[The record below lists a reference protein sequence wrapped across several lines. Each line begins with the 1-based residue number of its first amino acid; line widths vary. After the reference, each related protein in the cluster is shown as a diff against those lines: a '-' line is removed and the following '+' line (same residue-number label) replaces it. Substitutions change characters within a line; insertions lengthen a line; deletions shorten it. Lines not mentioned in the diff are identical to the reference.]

1 MKYGKIF
8 WGVILVTLGILF
20 AFRNFGVIDFSAHEV
35 FRLWPLLLVF
45 WGIAIIPL
53 KPMVKL
59 VLTVITIVIG
69 IIFILNSPVREYHWF
84 NWYRGHDYTQN
95 NESERIEQ
103 HFAEA
108 FDTGVVYAKLNLEVA
123 AGDFKVGNTCVDLF
137 EFYNEGNSV
146 SYDVN
151 TQREGKKT
159 TIDIKNK
166 GIRIGNNRSH
176 EESILSLNEQ
186 PVWDLDID
194 VGASDMKMDLR
205 PFKVENIEINGGA
218 AAIDLKVGDRV
229 KEMNIS
235 VDAGASSIKIRI
247 PKSSDCEVKFK
258 TILSSQ
264 ELDGFIKIKKGL
276 YQTPNFSSTS
286 NKVYIEVDA
295 AITNLK
301 VSRY

>member
-20 AFRNFGVIDFSAHEV
+20 AFRNFGVIDFNVRSI

-59 VLTVITIVIG
+59 VLTVITILIAVV
-69 IIFILNSPVREYHWF
+69 FILNSPVREYHWF
-84 NWYRGHDYTQN
+84 NWYRGHDYTQHD
-95 NESERIEQ
+95 ESERIEQ

-108 FDTGVVYAKLNLEVA
+108 FDTSVLFAELNLDVA
-123 AGDFKVGNTCVDLF
+123 AGDFKIENTCVDLF

-146 SYDVN
+146 SYDVE
-151 TQREGKKT
+151 TEREGDKT
-159 TIDIKNK
+159 TIDIKNE
-166 GIRIGNNRSH
+166 GIRIGNDKSH

-186 PVWDLDID
+186 LIWDLDID

-205 PFKVENIEINGGA
+205 PFKIENIEINGGA
-218 AAIDLKVGDRV
+218 AAIDLKVGERM

-235 VDAGASSIKIRI
+235 VDAGASSIKIKI
-247 PKSSDCEVKFK
+247 PESSDCEVKFK
-258 TILSSQ
+258 TILSSN

-276 YQTPNFSSTS
+276 YQTPDFKSSS
-286 NKVYIEVDA
+286 NKIYIEVDA
-295 AITNLK
+295 AITSLK
-301 VSRY
+301 VKRY